1 MEAVFQSFLAGA
13 PILLL
18 HFGLTVLLL
27 AIGAILYM
35 LMTPYH
41 EIRLI
46 RDGNIAAAISLGAV
60 LLGLAIPL
68 AFSMAESVNTIDLL
82 IFGAVA
88 IVLQLIA
95 FRVTDW
101 IIRDLPKRIIDG
113 EIGAAILLAAIKLSI
128 AAINA
133 AAVGG

>member
-1 MEAVFQSFLAGA
+1 MEAVIQSFLAGA

-18 HFGLTVLLL
+18 HFGLTLLLL

-68 AFSMAESVNTIDLL
+68 AFSMAESVNTTDLL

-88 IVLQLIA
+88 ILLQLIA
-95 FRVTDW
+95 FRVTDL
-101 IIRDLPKRIIDG
+101 IIRDLAKRITAG
-113 EIGAAILLAAIKLSI
+113 EIGPAILLAAIKLSI